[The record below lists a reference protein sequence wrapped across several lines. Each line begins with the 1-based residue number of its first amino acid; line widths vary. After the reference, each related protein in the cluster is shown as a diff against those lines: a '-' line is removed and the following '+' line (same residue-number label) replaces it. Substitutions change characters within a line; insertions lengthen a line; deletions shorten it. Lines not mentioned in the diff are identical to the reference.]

1 MKMFLSALVLSLG
14 TAVPALA
21 QPDPLATTFEGYVR
35 FVGEEFQ
42 LIEDRNQAATGRPR
56 PCVSGALPRDL
67 QRQAAGDIGRQR
79 VRITG
84 TTRVWSSD
92 LPGRRYTH
100 QGSNIRNECGADH
113 VILATDIDAI
123 P

>member
-1 MKMFLSALVLSLG
+1 MLIALIAAALM
-14 TAVPALA
+14 PAE
-21 QPDPLATTFEGYVR
+21 PTTFEGYVR

-42 LIEDRNQAATGRPR
+42 FVENQNRYVSGISR
-56 PCVSGALPRDL
+56 PCISGALPRDL
-67 QRQAAGDIGRQR
+67 QRQAATDIGGQK

-84 TTRVWSSD
+84 TTMAWSND
-92 LPGRRYTH
+92 LPGDRYTYE
-100 QGSNIRNECGADH
+100 GSNIRNECEGEL